1 MDSPTGK
8 KWPARPV
15 DLLKQVASLKITV
28 VCLLALVILVIWG
41 TVYQAEFGLYPAQQK
56 FFYSWY
62 FLVLGVIPLPGTALI
77 FCLLFINLVSAL
89 FFRIGFRLANLGNLI
104 THTGILFLLVGSFL
118 TFYFSQE
125 SSLVL
130 KEGQTGNVSSS
141 THLWELAIWTGP
153 GDSAERDVY
162 AVDTAGF
169 KPGFAVDF
177 PDLDLAVT
185 VGTFFRNCT
194 PLKAADQTIVDLQ
207 EKPVEPEA
215 EDNRAGGIF
224 MIRSAGAGYRAV
236 LFADEIV
243 QAPLTHQGRP
253 VFLCLR
259 NKRFPLPVSL
269 TLKDFKATFYPNS
282 AIPRSF
288 SSRVTLQSPGGDVGR
303 DVVIS
308 MNKPLRYRDY
318 TFFQSSYF
326 VDEAGQEN
334 TILSVVKNRGRLLPY
349 IASLWIFAGLLMQF
363 LKKLLVSKKRGT
375 TGLVLLLGLFFMS
388 GPLAAQ
394 VEDLSAFSRVAI
406 MEQGRIKP
414 LDTFAENI
422 LKQFSGQDR
431 FQGQPAIYWLARVL
445 FSPSQGLDDRV
456 FLVTDPEVLDAIGVE
471 RRGKARERYS
481 FSQLQGGYAK
491 LYSLALAASKL
502 ESRDRSFVENEII
515 ALYNKL
521 YVFQQL
527 AASFDFSR
535 EGQQTGQ
542 SSFYRDMPLT
552 IIPPHTM
559 DEKNERWLSP
569 HDIPAAGG
577 PEISLLN
584 DMPGTY
590 QRADQPGFDRAVL
603 AFNTLIQKQA
613 GERLRPNAIALE
625 VTYNRVAPFYRD
637 KFFYGFAA
645 LCLLLSFVAWKKW
658 FYRLAFLLLC
668 TGFLLHL
675 WGTVVRVI
683 IRQRPPVTNLYE
695 TFLFTG
701 LVAVLLGLVLEL
713 TGKRHTGLFTG
724 SLAGFIM
731 LLIAGKYAL
740 DGDTM
745 GMLVAVLDSNFWL
758 SAHVITIILG
768 YAGIVLSGF
777 IGHVY
782 IIQRLFSPGRTD
794 SLKNTFQGLYAIQ
807 AFGLLFTFL
816 GTVLGGIWA
825 DQSWGR
831 FWGWDPKENGALV
844 ILLWAALLFHAR
856 LAGWIRET
864 GFAFGTVIGVMAVAL
879 AWFGVNLL
887 GVGLHAY
894 GFTSG
899 VARWLFLFIFIEL
912 LFILFTTLAL
922 IPDYKKKQP

>member
-1 MDSPTGK
+1 MK
-8 KWPARPV
+8 NI
-15 DLLKQVASLKITV
+15 LKQAASLKITA

-41 TVYQAEFGLYPAQQK
+41 TVYQSEFGLYPAQQK

-62 FLVLGVIPLPGTALI
+62 FLVLGFIPLPGTVLI

-130 KEGQTGNVSSS
+130 KEGQTGNVSASS
-141 THLWELAIWTGP
+141 HLWELAIWTGP
-153 GDSAERDVY
+153 EDTGERDVF
-162 AVDTAGF
+162 AVDAAGF
-169 KPGFAVDF
+169 KPGFGVDF
-177 PDLDLAVT
+177 PDLDLDVAVQA
-185 VGTFFRNCT
+185 FFRSCT
-194 PLKAADQTIVDLQ
+194 PLKAADQTVVDLH
-207 EKPVEPEA
+207 EKPAEPEA

-269 TLKDFKATFYPNS
+269 TLQDFQVTFYPNS
-282 AIPRSF
+282 DIPRSF
-288 SSRVTLQSPGGDVGR
+288 SSRVTLQSPGGELQR

-326 VDEAGQEN
+326 VDEAGDEY
-334 TILSVVKNRGRLLPY
+334 TVLSVVKNRGRLLPY
-349 IASLWIFAGLLMQF
+349 ISSLWIFTGLLIQF
-363 LKKLLVSKKRGT
+363 LRKLLASKKRGT
-375 TGLVLLLGLFFMS
+375 IGLLLFIGLCFINL
-388 GPLAAQ
+388 PLPAQ
-394 VEDLSAFSRVAI
+394 VEDISTFSRVAI

-445 FSPSQGLDDRV
+445 FSPSQALDDRV
-456 FLVTDPEVLDAIGVE
+456 FLVTNPEVLDAIGVE

-481 FSQLQGGYAK
+481 FPQLQGGYAR

-502 ESRDRSFVENEII
+502 ENRHRSFVENEII
-515 ALYNKL
+515 GLYNKL

-527 AASFDFSR
+527 LASFDFSR
-535 EGQQTGQ
+535 SGQQ
-542 SSFYRDMPLT
+542 SDRRDMPLT
-552 IIPPHTM
+552 VIPPSTM
-559 DEKNERWLSP
+559 GEKNERWLSP
-569 HDIPAAGG
+569 HDIPALSG

-584 DMPGTY
+584 DMAGTY
-590 QRADQPGFDRAVL
+590 QRADQPGFDRAVQ

-625 VTYNRVAPFYRD
+625 VTYNRVAPFYKG
-637 KFFYGFAA
+637 KFLYGFAA
-645 LCLLLSFVAWKKW
+645 LCLLLSFIAWKKW
-658 FYRLAFLLLC
+658 FYRLAFLLLF
-668 TGFLLHL
+668 TGFLLQL
-675 WGTVVRVI
+675 WGIAVRVI

-713 TGKRHTGLFTG
+713 AGKRRIGLFTG

-758 SAHVITIILG
+758 STHVITIILG
-768 YAGIVLSGF
+768 YAGIVLSGL

-782 IIQRLFSPGRTD
+782 IIQRLFSPGRAD
-794 SLKNTFQGLYAIQ
+794 SLKNTFQALYAIQ

-844 ILLWAALLFHAR
+844 ILLWSALLFHAR

-894 GFTSG
+894 GFTGG

-912 LFILFTTLAL
+912 LFILITTLAL
-922 IPDYKKKQP
+922 KLNYRGRGRLSGEQR